1 MLSTAISYLCNNEKQ
16 ADKNFN
22 NEIFPPLKL
31 KPYWYSLILSRTSA
45 QNSGITIATHLSIS
59 AINLLPHEKQLF
71 QKVTMKIWGSV
82 AERVYTAKLIVLFP
96 KGNQNC
102 CLSTSLRNID
112 IGTFKAMSYTGG
124 TEHYSFLPQ
133 SSPAWHGRTWWFLC
147 RRICSW
153 QGASSCRLVISMLK

>member
-1 MLSTAISYLCNNEKQ
+1 MLSTAITYLCNEKQ

-22 NEIFPPLKL
+22 NEIFPLLKL
-31 KPYWYSLILSRTSA
+31 KPYWYSLTLPRTSA
-45 QNSGITIATHLSIS
+45 QNSGITITSPLSIS
-59 AINLLPHEKQLF
+59 TINPLPHEKQLF
-71 QKVTMKIWGSV
+71 QKVTMKIRGSA

-96 KGNQNC
+96 KGHQNC
-102 CLSTSLRNID
+102 YLFTYLRNID
-112 IGTFKAMSYTGG
+112 IGAFKAVSSTGR
-124 TEHYSFLPQ
+124 TEHYPFLPQ